1 MTPSDQLMAGYGRK
15 PPQQIED
22 GVPPYL
28 FVSAQRAG
36 DLAEPHHPRRRTL
49 VELHDVSA

>member
-1 MTPSDQLMAGYGRK
+1 MSATGGAATSGRVTVTPSDQLMEGYDRK

-28 FVSAQRAG
+28 FVSAQRGA
-36 DLAEPHHPRRRTL
+36 
-49 VELHDVSA
+49 